1 MSKLLEP
8 FTNFL
13 RSIGIDPLLFGMF
26 VLLLFIIYERKDYKN
41 WKEQSRQ
48 KKQVLMWT
56 VIIFLLALTVW
67 TIDKLGIR
75 SL

>member
-13 RSIGIDPLLFGMF
+13 RSVGIDPLLVVIGGM
-26 VLLLFIIYERKDYKN
+26 LLFIIYERKDYKN

-48 KKQVLMWT
+48 RKQVLIWT
-56 VIIFLLALTVW
+56 MVIFLLALMVW
-67 TIDKLGIR
+67 IIDKLGIR

>member
-13 RSIGIDPLLFGMF
+13 RSIGLDPLLFGMF
-26 VLLLFIIYERKDYKN
+26 VLLIIIFVSIKDYKN
-41 WKEQSRQ
+41 WKKQS
-48 KKQVLMWT
+48 KQRKEVLIWT
-56 VIIFLLALTVW
+56 IAIFLLALIIWIV
-67 TIDKLGIR
+67 DKLGIR

>member
-13 RSIGIDPLLFGMF
+13 RSIGIDPLLFAIIGM
-26 VLLLFIIYERKDYKN
+26 LIIIFISKGDYKN
-41 WKEQSRQ
+41 WKEQSKRR
-48 KKQVLMWT
+48 KEVL
-56 VIIFLLALTVW
+56 VLTIMAVLIMIVVW
-67 TIDKLGIR
+67 IVDKLGIR